1 MGAYAE
7 YKPEPVI
14 RPWVRLLW
22 TYSDDNPSGVIQ
34 RIPPDGCPELVVHLG
49 APYEEDQ
56 DGRWVAQPRVIFA
69 GQMTRP
75 LALRAAG
82 PVRCVGLRF
91 EPDGASRW
99 FGESMEEATD
109 RRVDVSDRLRAP
121 QGIDEETCR
130 DLMEDNV
137 IQSLMIGQWPLDREV
152 RVEVQR
158 LAGGEEVETSA
169 TEQRRMQR
177 LFEKHVG
184 VAPRMLASIFRF
196 RKVFDHAAGAGAS
209 WIDGALAAG
218 YFDQPQM
225 ARDFRRFLGC
235 TATEWAREQAELARS
250 VALPRRE

>member
-1 MGAYAE
+1 
-7 YKPEPVI
+7 VI

-22 TYSDDNPSGVIQ
+22 TYSDDNPSDTIQ

-49 APYEEDQ
+49 TPYEEEQ
-56 DGRWVAQPRVIFA
+56 GGKFVSQPRVIFA
-69 GQMTRP
+69 GQMTKP

-82 PVRCVGLRF
+82 PVKSVGLRF

-99 FGESMEEATD
+99 FGRPMEEATD
-109 RRVDVSDRLRAP
+109 RRIDMSDRVRMAD
-121 QGIDEETCR
+121 GVEACR
-130 DLMEDNV
+130 DLLEDLI
-137 IQSLMIGQWPLDREV
+137 IQSLMTGQWALDKEV
-152 RVEVQR
+152 RAEVTR
-158 LAGGEEVETSA
+158 LAGSGEAETSP
-169 TEQRRMQR
+169 TEQRQMQR

-250 VALPRRE
+250 VALPRRD